1 MRNLIYAVATS
12 LDNFIADPDGNIEM
26 FPREGPHIEDYV
38 EELLSYDTVIM
49 GKNTYEFGYRQG
61 LEEGVSLYPF
71 MRNYVYSESLSFQP
85 TDENLK
91 IINSDSLG
99 HIRLLKSYKGKP
111 ILLCGGGKLA
121 GALIK
126 QGLIDE
132 LHLRICP
139 ITLNTGIPMLGDFKG
154 NVRLDEL
161 SKQEYENNVSFVKYK
176 ILT

>member
-38 EELLSYDTVIM
+38 TELLSYDTAIM
-49 GKNTYEFGYRQG
+49 GKNTYEFGYKHG
-61 LEEGVSLYPF
+61 LEKGAALYPF

-85 TDENLK
+85 TDEKLK
-91 IINSDSLG
+91 IITSDSLG
-99 HIRLLKSYKGKP
+99 HIRLLKSGEGGP
-111 ILLCGGGKLA
+111 ILLSGGGKLA
-121 GALIK
+121 GSLIK
-126 QGLIDE
+126 YGLIDE

-139 ITLNTGIPMLGDFKG
+139 ITLKTGIPLLGDFRG

-161 SKQEYENNVSFVKYK
+161 SEKEYENGVSFMKYK
-176 ILT
+176 VLK